1 MNNLK
6 KGAKV
11 FMAFASGSESKEHV
25 RKLYIGI
32 APVFVAAVN
41 PNKALL
47 SKFYESDIDEEP
59 VYLGESEV
67 GPDGNKVKVP
77 QVRIDFLVVSDAAK
91 TNGIEMRTKI
101 TFFVKK
107 AFRYN
112 RDATKVQVIDK
123 YGQTA
128 WPTIE
133 EAKIHAIPQYASG
146 PANLDKDYRP
156 AYIGEEELTGF
167 IKAYLNIPNPSFSYK
182 DKNTGELVTKTL
194 PNLEDALA
202 RLDSIDNYFKGD
214 YSELESIL
222 KLQPKNVVK
231 ACFGVRTTDDNKQY
245 QAVFT
250 QKFLKNSVTDY
261 SSLDKEIQSR
271 INAGG
276 YSNTEFSV
284 EPLHEYVVE
293 STNFNE
299 APSTI
304 STDTPESASPWAWA
318 ANK

>member
-1 MNNLK
+1 MK
-6 KGAKV
+6 KNSAKIM
-11 FMAFASGSESKEHV
+11 MAFASGSESKEHV
-25 RKLYIGI
+25 RKLYIGV

-41 PNKALL
+41 PNKAFLND
-47 SKFYESDIDEEP
+47 FYDFDVEEEP
-59 VYLGESEV
+59 TYISEAEV

-77 QVRIDFLVVSDAAK
+77 QVKINFLVVSDPAK
-91 TNGIEMRTKI
+91 CNDIEMRKSI
-101 TFFVKK
+101 TFFIKK
-107 AFRYN
+107 AIRYN

-146 PANLDKDYRP
+146 PANLDNDYRP
-156 AYIGEEELTGF
+156 AYIGEEELTNF
-167 IKAYLNIPNPSFSYK
+167 IKAYLNIPNPSYSHI
-182 DKNTGELVTKTL
+182 DKSTGDRVVRTL
-194 PNLEDALA
+194 ANLDDALA
-202 RLDSIDNYFKGD
+202 RLDNINNYFKGD
-214 YSELESIL
+214 YSELESLL

-250 QKFLKNSVTDY
+250 HKFLKNSVTDY

-271 INAGG
+271 IDAGG

-299 APSTI
+299 APATLNA
-304 STDTPESASPWAWA
+304 DTAESVTPWAWL

>member
-1 MNNLK
+1 
-6 KGAKV
+6 
-11 FMAFASGSESKEHV
+11 MAFASGSESKEHV
-25 RKLYIGI
+25 RKLYIGV
-32 APVFVAAVN
+32 APVFVTAVN
-41 PNKALL
+41 PDKALL
-47 SKFYESDIDEEP
+47 SDFYNFDVEKEP
-59 VYLGESEV
+59 VYISEAEV

-77 QVRIDFLVVSDAAK
+77 QVRIDFLVVSDPARC
-91 TNGIEMRTKI
+91 NGIEMRKPI
-101 TFFVKK
+101 TFFIKK
-107 AFRYN
+107 AIRYN

-156 AYIGEEELTGF
+156 AYIGEEELTNF
-167 IKAYLNIPNPSFSYK
+167 IKAYLNIPNPSYSYI
-182 DKNTGELVTKTL
+182 DKNTGEKVVRTL
-194 PNLEDALA
+194 ADLDDALA
-202 RLDSIDNYFKGD
+202 RLDNIDNCFKGD

-271 INAGG
+271 MEAGG
-276 YSNTEFSV
+276 YSNTEFSA
-284 EPLHEYVVE
+284 EPLHEYTVE
-293 STNFNE
+293 PTDFNE
-299 APSTI
+299 APGTAG
-304 STDTPESASPWAWA
+304 TGTPEPAGPWAWA
-318 ANK
+318 ANR